1 MILQKRYIIPI
12 FIPHYG
18 CPHSCVFCNQHR
30 ITGKITTVDAADI
43 QNTMDY
49 HLPPITPDRLIE
61 VAFYGG
67 SFTALPG
74 AIQQRLLYPAKQA
87 FREGRI
93 HGIRVSTRPD
103 AITEEI
109 VQLLSENNV
118 TTIELG
124 VQSLDNAVLI
134 AAGRGHSVRDVE
146 LAAEILQRSN
156 FAWGIQLMP
165 GLPAEDW
172 YSLLLTGIR
181 ALKLKPHF
189 ARIYPTLV
197 IKQTALEV
205 QYRQNNYMPL
215 SLAEAIK
222 RAAFLKVLFEQ
233 HNIKVIRTGLQATE
247 ELDQG
252 DTIVAGPYHPAFGEL
267 VDGFI
272 FRQLLLRA
280 LNHIPYY
287 PAVTIHCH
295 YRDESKIR
303 GQKNSHLH
311 QISAASNRKIK
322 LSTSRVQLGNVV
334 IEQQGRNY
342 VINSLMTNAWEV
354 FSRNF

>member
-1 MILQKRYIIPI
+1 MILQKRYIIPV

-18 CPHSCVFCNQHR
+18 CTHSCVFCNQQR
-30 ITGKITTVDAADI
+30 ITGQITTVDATDI
-43 QNTMDY
+43 QNALDY
-49 HLPPITPDRLIE
+49 HLPLINQDRFIE

-67 SFTALPG
+67 SFTALPW
-74 AIQQRLLYPAKQA
+74 AIQQQLLYPARQA

-93 HGIRVSTRPD
+93 QGIRVSTRPD

-118 TTIELG
+118 TTIEIG
-124 VQSLDNAVLI
+124 VQSLDNAVLM
-134 AAGRGHSVRDVE
+134 AAGRGHSVHDVE
-146 LAAEILQRSN
+146 IAAQILQKSN

-172 YSLLLTGIR
+172 YSLLLTGMR
-181 ALKLKPHF
+181 TLKLKPHF

-205 QYRQNNYMPL
+205 QYNQHNYRPL
-215 SLAEAIK
+215 SLAEAVK
-222 RAAFLKVLFEQ
+222 RAAFLKVLFAQ

-252 DTIVAGPYHPAFGEL
+252 DTVVAGPYHPAFGEL

-272 FRQLLLRA
+272 FCQLILRA
-280 LNHIPYY
+280 LSNIPYY
-287 PAVTIHCH
+287 PAVTVHCH

-303 GQKNSHLH
+303 GQKNCHLRH
-311 QISAASNRKIK
+311 ISAGSNRKIEI
-322 LSTSRVQLGNVV
+322 STANVQAGNVV

-342 VINSLMTNAWEV
+342 VINSLMINAYES
-354 FSRNF
+354 F

>member
-280 LNHIPYY
+280 LNYIPYY
-287 PAVTIHCH
+287 PAVTVHCH

>member
-49 HLPPITPDRLIE
+49 HLPQITPDRFIE

-311 QISAASNRKIK
+311 QISAAANRQIK
-322 LSTSRVQLGNVV
+322 LSTSNVQTGNVV

-342 VINSLMTNAWEV
+342 VINSLMINACES
-354 FSRNF
+354 F